1 MLRARAAWEKPPAS
15 ATLQNTCIS
24 PIRLSNAGLRL

>member
-1 MLRARAAWEKPPAS
+1 MPSARAAWEKPPVS
-15 ATLQNTCIS
+15 ATQQNTCIS